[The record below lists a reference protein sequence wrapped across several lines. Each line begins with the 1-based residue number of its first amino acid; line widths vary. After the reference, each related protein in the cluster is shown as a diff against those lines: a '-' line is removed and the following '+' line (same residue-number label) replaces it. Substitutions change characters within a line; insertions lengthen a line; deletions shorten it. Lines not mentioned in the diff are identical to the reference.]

1 MKARLS
7 TQVATPYRI
16 RASISACIATLI
28 SIALLP
34 CTALGQR
41 GDMNCD
47 GTLNV
52 ADVPLFIEA
61 LVNPGTFG
69 GCDLNRAD
77 MNADSVIDGLDIQPF
92 VAALMAPPS
101 CPTCYGG
108 QLCCDGVCTEV
119 NLDPSNCGS
128 CGHQCGPGEI
138 CLGGCQPAEPCCGP

>member
-1 MKARLS
+1 MKRRLK
-7 TQVATPYRI
+7 VHPAGPHHLPV
-16 RASISACIATLI
+16 SISACIAALI

-34 CTALGQR
+34 CTALAQR

-47 GTLNV
+47 GTLSA

-92 VAALMAPPS
+92 VAALLAPP
-101 CPTCYGG
+101 CPPGLTPCGGTCVD
-108 QLCCDGVCTEV
+108 L
-119 NLDPSNCGS
+119 
-128 CGHQCGPGEI
+128 
-138 CLGGCQPAEPCCGP
+138 